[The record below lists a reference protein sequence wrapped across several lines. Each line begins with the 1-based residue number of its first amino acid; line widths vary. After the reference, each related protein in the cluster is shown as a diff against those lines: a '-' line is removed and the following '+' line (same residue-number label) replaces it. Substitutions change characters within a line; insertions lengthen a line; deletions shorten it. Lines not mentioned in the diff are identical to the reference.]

1 MSILSAYFD
10 NNLYN
15 KSNAN
20 ISDLD
25 FPLINSMKS
34 IDNIDGF
41 EKNEYSSI
49 YDNNFFYWDGPFGV
63 LVPNHIDK
71 IQSIYSNIYLTKDGN
86 LIIKDNQ
93 VKESIFIYDKDTYIN
108 NFTDSSN
115 GYYIYCNR

>member
-1 MSILSAYFD
+1 M
-10 NNLYN
+10 
-15 KSNAN
+15 KK
-20 ISDLD
+20 
-25 FPLINSMKS
+25 IN
-34 IDNIDGF
+34 F
-41 EKNEYSSI
+41 EKWFETYKPI
-49 YDNNFFYWDGPFGV
+49 
-63 LVPNHIDK
+63 PNHIDK